1 MAGNCFVE
9 VLKSKLHRARV
20 TGANLNYEGSLS
32 ISEDLMR
39 TVGIVPFEKVLC
51 GNQTNG
57 ARFETY
63 VIPVP
68 AGTGQIVLN
77 GAAARLG
84 EVGDRLTI
92 LASARIDLD
101 AAASWKPSIAALSE
115 TNQIATLRH
124 PKSAM
129 NAEAAAAP
137 PKCDSPPSPT
147 LESVVFD

>member
-1 MAGNCFVE
+1 MAGNCLVE

-20 TGANLNYEGSLS
+20 TESNLDYEGSLS

-39 TVGIVPFEKVLC
+39 TVGIVPYEKVLC

-63 VIPVP
+63 AISAP
-68 AGTGQIVLN
+68 AGAGQIVLN

-84 EVGDRLTI
+84 AVGDRLTI
-92 LASARIDLD
+92 LAFARVGLED
-101 AAASWKPSIAALSE
+101 AASWKPSIATLSE
-115 TNQIATLRH
+115 TNQIVTLRH
-124 PKSAM
+124 PK
-129 NAEAAAAP
+129 NTAETAAAAKSDP
-137 PKCDSPPSPT
+137 TPSPS

>member
-20 TGANLNYEGSLS
+20 TEANLDYEGSLS

-39 TVGIVPFEKVLC
+39 TVGIVPYEKVLC

-63 VIPVP
+63 AIPAP
-68 AGTGQIVLN
+68 AGAGQIVLN
-77 GAAARLG
+77 GGSARLG
-84 EVGDRLTI
+84 AVGDLLTI
-92 LASARIDLD
+92 LVFAQIDLE
-101 AAASWKPSIAALSE
+101 AAASWKPSIATLSE
-115 TNQIATLRH
+115 TNQIVTLRH
-124 PKSAM
+124 PKST
-129 NAEAAAAP
+129 AETAAAAKSDP
-137 PKCDSPPSPT
+137 APSPS

>member
-20 TGANLNYEGSLS
+20 TEANLDYDGSLS

-39 TVGIVPFEKVLC
+39 AVGIVPFEKVLC

-63 VIPVP
+63 AIPAP

-77 GAAARLG
+77 GGSARLG
-84 EVGDRLTI
+84 AVGDLLTI
-92 LASARIDLD
+92 LVFAQIDLE

-115 TNQIATLRH
+115 TNQIVTLRH
-124 PKSAM
+124 PKNTAQT
-129 NAEAAAAP
+129 AAAKSEPAT
-137 PKCDSPPSPT
+137 SPSG
-147 LESVVFD
+147 ESVVVD

>member
-20 TGANLNYEGSLS
+20 TEANLDYEGSLS
-32 ISEDLMR
+32 ISKDLMR
-39 TVGIVPFEKVLC
+39 AVGIVPFEKVLC

-63 VIPVP
+63 AISAP

-77 GAAARLG
+77 GASARLG
-84 EVGDRLTI
+84 AVGDLLTI
-92 LASARIDLD
+92 LVFAQIDLES
-101 AAASWKPSIAALSE
+101 AASWKPSIATLSE
-115 TNQIATLRH
+115 TNQIVTLRH
-124 PKSAM
+124 PK
-129 NAEAAAAP
+129 NAEETTAASKSDP
-137 PKCDSPPSPT
+137 PPSPS

>member
-1 MAGNCFVE
+1 MAGNYFVE

-20 TGANLNYEGSLS
+20 TEANLNYEGSLS

-39 TVGIVPFEKVLC
+39 AVDIVPFEKVLC

-63 VIPVP
+63 AIPAS
-68 AGTGQIVLN
+68 AGAGQIVLN

-84 EVGDRLTI
+84 AVGDRLTI
-92 LASARIDLD
+92 LAFARIALED
-101 AAASWKPSIAALSE
+101 AASWKPSIATLSE

-124 PKSAM
+124 PKNTAETA
-129 NAEAAAAP
+129 AEAKSDP
-137 PKCDSPPSPT
+137 TPSPSWK
-147 LESVVFD
+147 SVVVD

>member
-1 MAGNCFVE
+1 MVGKCFVE

-20 TGANLNYEGSLS
+20 TEANLDYEGSLS

-39 TVGIVPFEKVLC
+39 AVGIVPFEKVLC

-63 VIPVP
+63 AITAP
-68 AGTGQIVLN
+68 AGAGQIVLN
-77 GAAARLG
+77 GASARLG

-92 LASARIDLD
+92 LVFAQIALE
-101 AAASWKPSIAALSE
+101 AAASWKPSIATLSE
-115 TNQIATLRH
+115 TNQIVTLRH
-124 PKSAM
+124 PK
-129 NAEAAAAP
+129 NTEETTAASKSDP
-137 PKCDSPPSPT
+137 PPSPS